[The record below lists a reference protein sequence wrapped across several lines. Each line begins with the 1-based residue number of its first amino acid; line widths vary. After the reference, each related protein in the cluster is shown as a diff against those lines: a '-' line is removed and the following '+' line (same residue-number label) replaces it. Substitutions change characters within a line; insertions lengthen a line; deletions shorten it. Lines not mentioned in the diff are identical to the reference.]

1 MHVFRT
7 YISDLAGNKN
17 FLKCVFRALAIILYT
32 VNFHNTF
39 AQSLKPQGEFLTD
52 SIEVGKPFLYA
63 LSFKHAPD
71 NEVFFPDSSFS
82 YAPFEIL
89 SRKSFTSVTNGTGKS
104 TLDSAIYQF
113 VTFDVSKAQILSV
126 PVFVYNHRDCTAVFT
141 IPDTILLRS
150 KNLAALTEDNS
161 LKPETTLTSLRND
174 FNFSMLLG
182 YIGLAIAAIGAINWV
197 FGKDI
202 NKQWRLIKLQRRH
215 LEYLRSFNRLL
226 RNAREKNNIKDAENA
241 IIVWKNYL
249 ERLERKPFATYT
261 TREIMDNM
269 PDDSLAEA
277 LKNMDG
283 IIYGQVKSNNMHVFL
298 EELKTGA
305 TRLYRAKRR
314 QILDNPIP

>member
-1 MHVFRT
+1 MRFT
-7 YISDLAGNKN
+7 STSISNPLRKKYS
-17 FLKCVFRALAIILYT
+17 FTFVLLVILLSFIK
-32 VNFHNTF
+32 VSSTF
-39 AQSLKPQGEFLTD
+39 AQPVKPKGKFLTD

-63 LSFKHAPD
+63 LSFDHAP
-71 NEVFFPDSSFS
+71 NQEVFFPDSAFN

-89 SRKSFTSVTNGTGKS
+89 SRKSFTSSTKANGTS
-104 TLDSAIYQF
+104 TLDSAIYQL
-113 VTFDVSKAQILSV
+113 VTFNVTKAQVLSV
-126 PVFVYNHRDCTAVFT
+126 PVFVYSRRDCTAVFT
-141 IPDTILLRS
+141 VPDTIFLKS
-150 KNLAALTEDNS
+150 KNLISLADNES
-161 LKPETTLTSLRND
+161 LKPETTLAALRRE

-182 YIGLAIAAIGAINWV
+182 YIGLAIGVIGAINWV

-226 RNAREKNNIKDAENA
+226 RNAREKNNIKDAESA